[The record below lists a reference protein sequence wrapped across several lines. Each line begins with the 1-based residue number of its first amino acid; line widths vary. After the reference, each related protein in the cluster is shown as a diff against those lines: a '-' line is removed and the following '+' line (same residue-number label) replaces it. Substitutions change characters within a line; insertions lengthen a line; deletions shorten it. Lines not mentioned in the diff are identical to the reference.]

1 VRKALRLIAALALLS
16 TAAAAE
22 SVLNRG
28 NRFEPATLDPHKY
41 QTHYEANIILDL
53 FESLLTYD
61 AEGRPTRGV
70 ADTWKVSDD
79 GRTWTFRLQT
89 GLAWSDGAPL
99 TAEDVVFSFRRLA
112 DPKTAAQYA
121 QLFYVVE
128 NFRAVNT
135 GALPV
140 DQLGISTPDPAT
152 VIFKLETPAPYL
164 PALLANAFAAVIP
177 RHAVAKYGTEWIKP
191 GVMVS
196 NGAFTLKT
204 WSPNDRIEL
213 ARNPKFRAVEEV
225 RLNRVVYSPTENL
238 SAGFARFRAG
248 ELDMQIDFPLAQL
261 DMLRAE
267 MPTET
272 KITPTLLTYY
282 LALNTKSPKLADVR
296 VRRALSLA
304 VERDVLTSRVTR
316 IGETPAFTFVPPRV
330 ADFPAWMHV
339 DAGLN
344 ATQRLAAAAKL
355 LAEAGYGKAK
365 PLKLSTSFS
374 ATEDNKRIA
383 VAIAG
388 MWKRV
393 GVETE
398 LLGREGRVHFASLK
412 SGDFEAGFAGWSADF
427 NDASTFLYTLQ
438 SAAVNSNY
446 SRYANPAFDALME
459 RAAREQSLVAR
470 AQLLQQAEKTA
481 LADQPIIPLYTGMAR
496 NLVARRVTGW
506 RANAMDFNLSRY
518 LSVPKRD

>member
-1 VRKALRLIAALALLS
+1 VRDVLRLVAVLVLFSAS
-16 TAAAAE
+16 AAAE
-22 SVLNRG
+22 TVLNRG
-28 NRFEPATLDPHKY
+28 NRFEPATLDPHKF
-41 QTHYEANIILDL
+41 QTHYEANVILDL
-53 FESLLTYD
+53 FEGLLTYD

-70 ADTWKVSDD
+70 AESWKVSED
-79 GRTWTFRLQT
+79 GRTWTFRLQS
-89 GLAWSDGAPL
+89 GLAWSDGTAL
-99 TAEDVVFSFRRLA
+99 TAEDVVYSFRRMA

-128 NFRAVNT
+128 NFQAANT
-135 GALPV
+135 GAMPPDKIGV
-140 DQLGISTPDPAT
+140 SAPDPVT
-152 VIFKLETPAPYL
+152 VVFKLNAPAPYL

-177 RHAVAKYGTEWIKP
+177 RHAVAKHGAEWVKP

-196 NGAFTLKT
+196 NGAFALKT

-213 ARNPKFRAVEEV
+213 ARNPKFRAADEV
-225 RLNRVVYSPTENL
+225 RLDRVVFSPTENL

-267 MPTET
+267 MPAET
-272 KITPTLLTYY
+272 KITPNLLTYY
-282 LALNTKSPKLADVR
+282 LALNTKNPKLSDVR

-304 VERDVLTSRVTR
+304 VERDVLTNRVTR
-316 IGETPAFTFVPPRV
+316 AGELPAFTFVPPRM
-330 ADFPAWMHV
+330 ADFPAWTHV

-344 ATQRLAAAAKL
+344 ATQRLATAAKL
-355 LAEAGYGKAK
+355 LAEAGYGKNK
-365 PLKLSTSFS
+365 PLTVTYSFS
-374 ATEDNKRIA
+374 NTEDLKRIA
-383 VAIAG
+383 VAVAG

-412 SGDFEAGFAGWSADF
+412 SGDYEAGFAGWAADF

-438 SAAVNSNY
+438 STTVNSNY
-446 SRYANPAFDALME
+446 SRYANAGFDALMA
-459 RAAREQSLVAR
+459 RAAQEKNHVTRG
-470 AQLLQQAEKTA
+470 QLLQQAEKTA

-496 NLVARRVTGW
+496 NLVAKRVAGW
-506 RANAMDFNLSRY
+506 TPNAMDFNLSRY
-518 LSVPKRD
+518 MTVTKRD